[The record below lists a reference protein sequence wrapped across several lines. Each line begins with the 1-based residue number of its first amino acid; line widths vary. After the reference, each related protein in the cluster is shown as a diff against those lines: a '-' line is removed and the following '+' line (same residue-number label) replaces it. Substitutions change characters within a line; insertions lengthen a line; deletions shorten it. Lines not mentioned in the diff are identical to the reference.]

1 MINALINKYAFFS
14 RPFLLLRLLKT
25 PTIAGVAL
33 TMSLLGGLTG
43 CQKPT
48 DNPSTSTQSA
58 SNQSPSNSQ
67 ATNNISSKNNVS
79 SNTVIDTQLPTVYAT
94 TNVWGSVAKAVG
106 GDKVNVIVG
115 VDDLSQDPHDYQATA
130 TDKLNIT
137 KSAVMLVNGGGYD
150 DWGMSLAESVSHKSV
165 VINAVALSG
174 LSPNTDNAADES
186 AGEHQHDTQHEIKTA
201 DPQPSDHPH
210 VPSEVPSEAHS
221 EVHSHSHGD
230 FNEHVFFSLDTA
242 KKVAEAV
249 NKQLAATSPAN
260 QAIYAKN
267 TQQFI
272 QQIDALKVKAK
283 QIGQQKAITAFA
295 TEPVTGYLLA
305 DMGIKD
311 VTPKAY
317 VVQSET
323 DAGVSVKVLDDSKSL
338 LSNKQVGLLVVN
350 AQTEDATSKQLITLA
365 KASTVPV
372 VAVYE
377 TLPDGVTSYTQ
388 FIEKTLDD
396 FAAATR

>member
-14 RPFLLLRLLKT
+14 RPLLLRLLKT
-25 PTIAGVAL
+25 PTIAGVTL

-43 CQKPT
+43 CQKQT

-58 SNQSPSNSQ
+58 SNQSASNSS
-67 ATNNISSKNNVS
+67 ATTVS

-150 DWGMSLAESVSHKSV
+150 DWGMSLAQSVSHKPV

-174 LSPNTDNAADES
+174 LSPNTDNAADEPAS
-186 AGEHQHDTQHEIKTA
+186 EQHQHDTQHETKTA
-201 DPQPSDHPH
+201 HPQPSDHPH
-210 VPSEVPSEAHS
+210 VPSEGHS

-295 TEPVTGYLLA
+295 TEPVIGYLLA

-317 VVQSET
+317 AVQSET
-323 DAGVSVKVLDDSKSL
+323 DAGVSVKVLNDSKSL

>member
-25 PTIAGVAL
+25 PTIAGVTL

-43 CQKPT
+43 CQKQT
-48 DNPSTSTQSA
+48 DNPSTSKQST

-67 ATNNISSKNNVS
+67 ATNNVSAKNNVS
-79 SNTVIDTQLPTVYAT
+79 SNTVIDSQLPTVYAT

-130 TDKLNIT
+130 IDKLNIT

-150 DWGMSLAESVSHKSV
+150 DWGMSLAESVSHKPV

-201 DPQPSDHPH
+201 HPQPSDHPH
-210 VPSEVPSEAHS
+210 V
-221 EVHSHSHGD
+221 HGD

-267 TQQFI
+267 TQHFI

-323 DAGVSVKVLDDSKSL
+323 DAGVSVKVLNDSKSL

-396 FAAATR
+396 FAAAMR

>member
-14 RPFLLLRLLKT
+14 RPFLLLMLLKT
-25 PTIAGVAL
+25 PTIAGVTL

-43 CQKPT
+43 CQKQT
-48 DNPSTSTQSA
+48 DNQFTSNPSA
-58 SNQSPSNSQ
+58 SN
-67 ATNNISSKNNVS
+67 SSAKTVS

-150 DWGMSLAESVSHKSV
+150 DWGMSLAQSVSHKPV
-165 VINAVALSG
+165 LINAVALSG
-174 LSPNTDNAADES
+174 LSPNTDNAADEPAS
-186 AGEHQHDTQHEIKTA
+186 EQHQHDTQHETKTA
-201 DPQPSDHPH
+201 HPQPSDHPH
-210 VPSEVPSEAHS
+210 VPSEGHS

-267 TQQFI
+267 TQNFI

-295 TEPVTGYLLA
+295 TEPVIGYLLA

-317 VVQSET
+317 IVQSET
-323 DAGVSVKVLDDSKSL
+323 DAGVSVKVLNDSKSL

-388 FIEKTLDD
+388 FIEKILDD

>member
-25 PTIAGVAL
+25 PTIAGVTL

-43 CQKPT
+43 CQKQT
-48 DNPSTSTQSA
+48 DTQSTSNQSA
-58 SNQSPSNSQ
+58 SNQSASNSS
-67 ATNNISSKNNVS
+67 ATTVS

-150 DWGMSLAESVSHKSV
+150 DWGMSLAESVSHKPV

-186 AGEHQHDTQHEIKTA
+186 AGEQHQHDTQHETKTA
-201 DPQPSDHPH
+201 HPQPSDHPH
-210 VPSEVPSEAHS
+210 VPSEGHS

-267 TQQFI
+267 TQHFI

-323 DAGVSVKVLDDSKSL
+323 DAGVSVKVLNDSKSL

>member
-25 PTIAGVAL
+25 PTIAGVTL

-43 CQKPT
+43 CQKQT
-48 DNPSTSTQSA
+48 DNQSTSNQSA
-58 SNQSPSNSQ
+58 SNQSPSNSS
-67 ATNNISSKNNVS
+67 ATTVS

-150 DWGMSLAESVSHKSV
+150 DWGMSLAESVSHKPV
-165 VINAVALSG
+165 LINAVALSG
-174 LSPNTDNAADES
+174 LSPNTDNAADEPAS
-186 AGEHQHDTQHEIKTA
+186 EQHQHKEAAHDDVSYHQAE
-201 DPQPSDHPH
+201 HPH
-210 VPSEVPSEAHS
+210 HA
-221 EVHSHSHGD
+221 HGD

-267 TQQFI
+267 TQHFI

-323 DAGVSVKVLDDSKSL
+323 DAGVSVKVLNDSKSL

-396 FAAATR
+396 FAAAMR

>member
-14 RPFLLLRLLKT
+14 RPLLLRLLKT
-25 PTIAGVAL
+25 PTIAGVTL
-33 TMSLLGGLTG
+33 TLSLLGGLTG
-43 CQKPT
+43 CQKT
-48 DNPSTSTQSA
+48 DNQSTSTQSA
-58 SNQSPSNSQ
+58 SNSQ
-67 ATNNISSKNNVS
+67 ATNNISSKNSVS
-79 SNTVIDTQLPTVYAT
+79 SNTVINTQLPTVYAT

-150 DWGMSLAESVSHKSV
+150 DWGISLAESVSHKPV

-174 LSPNTDNAADES
+174 LSPNIDNAADES

-201 DPQPSDHPH
+201 HPQPSDHPH
-210 VPSEVPSEAHS
+210 VPSEVHS
-221 EVHSHSHGD
+221 KVHSHSHAD

-295 TEPVTGYLLA
+295 TEPVIGYLLA

-323 DAGVSVKVLDDSKSL
+323 DAGVSVKVLNDSKSL

-396 FAAATR
+396 FAAAMR

>member
-25 PTIAGVAL
+25 PTIAGVTL

-43 CQKPT
+43 CQKQT
-48 DNPSTSTQSA
+48 DNQSTSNQSA
-58 SNQSPSNSQ
+58 SNSS
-67 ATNNISSKNNVS
+67 ATTVS
-79 SNTVIDTQLPTVYAT
+79 SNTVIDSQLPTVYAT

-150 DWGMSLAESVSHKSV
+150 DWGISLAQSVSHKPV

-174 LSPNTDNAADES
+174 LSPNTDNAADEPAS
-186 AGEHQHDTQHEIKTA
+186 EQHQHEIKTA

-210 VPSEVPSEAHS
+210 VLSEGPSEVHS

-249 NKQLAATSPAN
+249 NKQLAATSPVN

-295 TEPVTGYLLA
+295 TEPVIAYLLA

-323 DAGVSVKVLDDSKSL
+323 DAGVSVKVLNDSKSL

-396 FAAATR
+396 FAAAMR

>member
-14 RPFLLLRLLKT
+14 RPFLLLRLLKA
-25 PTIAGVAL
+25 PTIAGVTL

-43 CQKPT
+43 CQKQT
-48 DNPSTSTQSA
+48 DNPSTSKQST

-67 ATNNISSKNNVS
+67 ATNNTSAKNNVS
-79 SNTVIDTQLPTVYAT
+79 SNTVIDSQLPTVYAT

-130 TDKLNIT
+130 IDKLNIT

-150 DWGMSLAESVSHKSV
+150 DWGMSLAESVSHKPV

-201 DPQPSDHPH
+201 HPQPSDHPQ
-210 VPSEVPSEAHS
+210 V
-221 EVHSHSHGD
+221 HGD

-267 TQQFI
+267 TQHFI

-323 DAGVSVKVLDDSKSL
+323 DAGVSVKVLNDSKSL

-396 FAAATR
+396 FAAAMR

>member
-25 PTIAGVAL
+25 PTIAGVTL

-43 CQKPT
+43 CQKQT
-48 DNPSTSTQSA
+48 DTQSTSNQSASKQSA
-58 SNQSPSNSQ
+58 SNSS
-67 ATNNISSKNNVS
+67 ATTVS

-150 DWGMSLAESVSHKSV
+150 DWGMSLAQSVSHKPV
-165 VINAVALSG
+165 LINAVALSG
-174 LSPNTDNAADES
+174 LSPNTDNAADEPAS
-186 AGEHQHDTQHEIKTA
+186 EQHQHDTQHETKTA
-201 DPQPSDHPH
+201 HPQPSDHPH
-210 VPSEVPSEAHS
+210 VPSEAHS

-272 QQIDALKVKAK
+272 QQIDALKVKAQ
-283 QIGQQKAITAFA
+283 QIGQRKAITAFA
-295 TEPVTGYLLA
+295 TEPVIGYLLA

-317 VVQSET
+317 AVQSET
-323 DAGVSVKVLDDSKSL
+323 DAGVSVKVLNDSKSL

>member
-25 PTIAGVAL
+25 PTIAGVTL

-43 CQKPT
+43 CQKQT
-48 DNPSTSTQSA
+48 DNPSTSKQSA
-58 SNQSPSNSQ
+58 SNQSASNSS
-67 ATNNISSKNNVS
+67 ATTVS

-150 DWGMSLAESVSHKSV
+150 DWGVSLAESVSHKPV

-174 LSPNTDNAADES
+174 LSPNTDNAADEP
-186 AGEHQHDTQHEIKTA
+186 AGEHKHDTQHEIKTA

-210 VPSEVPSEAHS
+210 VPSERHS

-267 TQQFI
+267 TQHFI
-272 QQIDALKVKAK
+272 QQIDALKDKAK

-295 TEPVTGYLLA
+295 TEPVIGYLLA

-323 DAGVSVKVLDDSKSL
+323 DAGVSVKVLNDSKSL

-365 KASTVPV
+365 KALAVPV

-377 TLPDGVTSYTQ
+377 TFPNGVTSYTQ

-396 FAAATR
+396 FAVATR

>member
-14 RPFLLLRLLKT
+14 RPLLLRLLKT
-25 PTIAGVAL
+25 PTIAGVTL

-43 CQKPT
+43 CQKQT
-48 DNPSTSTQSA
+48 DNQSTSNQSA
-58 SNQSPSNSQ
+58 SNQSPSNSS
-67 ATNNISSKNNVS
+67 ATTIS

-150 DWGMSLAESVSHKSV
+150 DWGMSLAESVSHKPV

-186 AGEHQHDTQHEIKTA
+186 ASEQHQHEEAAHDDVSPHQAE
-201 DPQPSDHPH
+201 HPH
-210 VPSEVPSEAHS
+210 HA
-221 EVHSHSHGD
+221 HGD

-295 TEPVTGYLLA
+295 TEPVIGYLLA

-323 DAGVSVKVLDDSKSL
+323 DAGVSVKVLNDSKSL

-365 KASTVPV
+365 KASIVPV

-377 TLPDGVTSYTQ
+377 TFPDGVTSYTQ
-388 FIEKTLDD
+388 FIEKTLAD

>member
-14 RPFLLLRLLKT
+14 RPLLQMLLKT
-25 PTIAGVAL
+25 PTIAGVTL

-43 CQKPT
+43 CQKQT
-48 DNPSTSTQSA
+48 DNQSTSNQSASKQSA
-58 SNQSPSNSQ
+58 SNSS
-67 ATNNISSKNNVS
+67 ATTVS

-150 DWGMSLAESVSHKSV
+150 DWGMSLAQSVSHKPV

-186 AGEHQHDTQHEIKTA
+186 ASEQHQHDTQHEIKTA

-210 VPSEVPSEAHS
+210 VPSEAHS

-272 QQIDALKVKAK
+272 QQIDALKVKAQ
-283 QIGQQKAITAFA
+283 QIGQRKAITAFA
-295 TEPVTGYLLA
+295 TEPVIGYLLA

-317 VVQSET
+317 AVQSET
-323 DAGVSVKVLDDSKSL
+323 DAGVSVKVLNDSKSL

>member
-25 PTIAGVAL
+25 PMIAGMAL

-43 CQKPT
+43 CQKQT
-48 DNPSTSTQSA
+48 DNQST
-58 SNQSPSNSQ
+58 SNQSASNSQ
-67 ATNNISSKNNVS
+67 ATNNISS
-79 SNTVIDTQLPTVYAT
+79 NTVINTQLPTVYAT

-150 DWGMSLAESVSHKSV
+150 DWGMSLAESVSHKPV

-174 LSPNTDNAADES
+174 LSPNTDNAADEP
-186 AGEHQHDTQHEIKTA
+186 AGEHQHDTQHEKTA
-201 DPQPSDHPH
+201 HPQPSDHLH
-210 VPSEVPSEAHS
+210 V
-221 EVHSHSHGD
+221 HGD

-295 TEPVTGYLLA
+295 TEPVIGYLLA

-317 VVQSET
+317 AVQSET
-323 DAGVSVKVLDDSKSL
+323 DAGVSVKVLNDSKSL

-350 AQTEDATSKQLITLA
+350 AQTEDTTSKQLITLA

-396 FAAATR
+396 FAAVMR

>member
-25 PTIAGVAL
+25 PTIAGVTL

-43 CQKPT
+43 CQKQT
-48 DNPSTSTQSA
+48 DNPSTSKQST

-67 ATNNISSKNNVS
+67 ATNNTSAKNNVS
-79 SNTVIDTQLPTVYAT
+79 SNTVIDSQLPTVYAT

-130 TDKLNIT
+130 IDKLNIT

-150 DWGMSLAESVSHKSV
+150 DWGMSLAESVSHKPV
-165 VINAVALSG
+165 VINVVALSG

-201 DPQPSDHPH
+201 HPQPSDHPH
-210 VPSEVPSEAHS
+210 V
-221 EVHSHSHGD
+221 HGD

-267 TQQFI
+267 TQHFI

-323 DAGVSVKVLDDSKSL
+323 DAGVSVKVLNDSKSL

-396 FAAATR
+396 FAAAMR

>member
-25 PTIAGVAL
+25 PTIAGVTL
-33 TMSLLGGLTG
+33 TLSLLGGLTG
-43 CQKPT
+43 CQKQT
-48 DNPSTSTQSA
+48 DNQSTSNQSA
-58 SNQSPSNSQ
+58 SNSS
-67 ATNNISSKNNVS
+67 ATTVS

-150 DWGMSLAESVSHKSV
+150 DWGMSLAESVSHKPV

-174 LSPNTDNAADES
+174 LSPNTDNAADEPAS
-186 AGEHQHDTQHEIKTA
+186 EHQHDTQHEIKTA

-210 VPSEVPSEAHS
+210 VPSEGHS

-249 NKQLAATSPAN
+249 NKQLATTSPAN

-295 TEPVTGYLLA
+295 TEPVIGYLLA

-323 DAGVSVKVLDDSKSL
+323 DAGVSVKVLNDSKSL

-365 KASTVPV
+365 KASAVPV

-377 TLPDGVTSYTQ
+377 TFPDGVTSYTQ

>member
-25 PTIAGVAL
+25 PTIAGVTL

-43 CQKPT
+43 CQKQT
-48 DNPSTSTQSA
+48 DNPSTSKQSV
-58 SNQSPSNSQ
+58 SNQSPSNSS
-67 ATNNISSKNNVS
+67 ATTVS
-79 SNTVIDTQLPTVYAT
+79 SNPVIDTQLPTVYAT

-150 DWGMSLAESVSHKSV
+150 DWGMSLAESVSHKPV

-174 LSPNTDNAADES
+174 LSPNTDNAADEPAS
-186 AGEHQHDTQHEIKTA
+186 DQHQHDTQQEIKTA

-210 VPSEVPSEAHS
+210 VPSAGHS
-221 EVHSHSHGD
+221 EVHTHSHGD

-267 TQQFI
+267 TQHFI
-272 QQIDALKVKAK
+272 QQIDVLKVKAK

-311 VTPKAY
+311 MTPKAY

-323 DAGVSVKVLDDSKSL
+323 DAGVSVKVLNDSKSL

>member
-14 RPFLLLRLLKT
+14 RPFFLLRLLKT
-25 PTIAGVAL
+25 PAIAGMTL

-43 CQKPT
+43 CQKQT
-48 DNPSTSTQSA
+48 DNQSTSNSNQSA
-58 SNQSPSNSQ
+58 SNSS
-67 ATNNISSKNNVS
+67 ATNNFSST
-79 SNTVIDTQLPTVYAT
+79 TVIDTQLPTVYAT

-150 DWGMSLAESVSHKSV
+150 DWGISLAQSVSHKPV

-174 LSPNTDNAADES
+174 LLPNTENAADEPAS
-186 AGEHQHDTQHEIKTA
+186 EQHQHDTQYKIKTA

-210 VPSEVPSEAHS
+210 V
-221 EVHSHSHGD
+221 HGD

-295 TEPVTGYLLA
+295 TEPVIGYLLA

-323 DAGVSVKVLDDSKSL
+323 DAGVSVKVLNDSKSL

-365 KASTVPV
+365 KASIVPV

-377 TLPDGVTSYTQ
+377 TFPDGVTSYTQ

>member
-25 PTIAGVAL
+25 PMIAGMAL

-43 CQKPT
+43 CQKQT
-48 DNPSTSTQSA
+48 DTQST
-58 SNQSPSNSQ
+58 SNQSPSNSS
-67 ATNNISSKNNVS
+67 ATTVS

-150 DWGMSLAESVSHKSV
+150 DWGMSLAESVSHKPV

-174 LSPNTDNAADES
+174 LSPNTDNAADEPAS
-186 AGEHQHDTQHEIKTA
+186 EHQHDAQHEIKNA

-210 VPSEVPSEAHS
+210 VPSEGHS

-272 QQIDALKVKAK
+272 QQIDALKVKAQ
-283 QIGQQKAITAFA
+283 QIGQRKAITAFA
-295 TEPVTGYLLA
+295 TEPVIGYLLA

-317 VVQSET
+317 AVQSET
-323 DAGVSVKVLDDSKSL
+323 DAGVSVKVLNDSKSL

-377 TLPDGVTSYTQ
+377 TFPDGVTSYTQ

>member
-14 RPFLLLRLLKT
+14 RPLLLRLLKT
-25 PTIAGVAL
+25 PTITGVTL
-33 TMSLLGGLTG
+33 TLSLLGGLTG
-43 CQKPT
+43 CQKQT
-48 DNPSTSTQSA
+48 DNQSTSKQSA
-58 SNQSPSNSQ
+58 SNQSASNSS
-67 ATNNISSKNNVS
+67 ATTVS
-79 SNTVIDTQLPTVYAT
+79 SNTVIDSQLPTVYAT

-150 DWGMSLAESVSHKSV
+150 DWGMSLAESVSHKPV

-174 LSPNTDNAADES
+174 LSHNTDNAADES
-186 AGEHQHDTQHEIKTA
+186 ADEQHQHDTQHEIKTA
-201 DPQPSDHPH
+201 HPQPSDHPH
-210 VPSEVPSEAHS
+210 V
-221 EVHSHSHGD
+221 HGD

-249 NKQLAATSPAN
+249 NKQLAATSPTN

-272 QQIDALKVKAK
+272 QQIDALKVKAQ

-295 TEPVTGYLLA
+295 TEPVIGYLLA

-317 VVQSET
+317 IVQSET
-323 DAGVSVKVLDDSKSL
+323 DAGVSVKVLNDSKSL

>member
-25 PTIAGVAL
+25 PTIAGVTL

-43 CQKPT
+43 CQKQT
-48 DNPSTSTQSA
+48 DNQSTSNQSA
-58 SNQSPSNSQ
+58 SNSS
-67 ATNNISSKNNVS
+67 ATTVS

-150 DWGMSLAESVSHKSV
+150 DWGMSLAESVSHKPV

-174 LSPNTDNAADES
+174 LSPNTDNAADEPAS
-186 AGEHQHDTQHEIKTA
+186 EHQHDTQHEIKNA

-210 VPSEVPSEAHS
+210 VLSEGPSEVHS

-267 TQQFI
+267 TQHFI
-272 QQIDALKVKAK
+272 RQIDALKVKAQ

-295 TEPVTGYLLA
+295 TEPVIGYLLA

-323 DAGVSVKVLDDSKSL
+323 DAGVSVKVLNDSKSL

-377 TLPDGVTSYTQ
+377 TFPDGVTSYTQ

-396 FAAATR
+396 FAAAMR

>member
-14 RPFLLLRLLKT
+14 RPLLLRLLKT
-25 PTIAGVAL
+25 PTIAGVTL

-43 CQKPT
+43 CQKQT
-48 DNPSTSTQSA
+48 DNQST
-58 SNQSPSNSQ
+58 SNQSPSNSS
-67 ATNNISSKNNVS
+67 ATTVS

-150 DWGMSLAESVSHKSV
+150 DWGMSLAQSVSHKPV

-174 LSPNTDNAADES
+174 LSPNTDNAADEPAS
-186 AGEHQHDTQHEIKTA
+186 EQHQHDTQHEIKTA

-210 VPSEVPSEAHS
+210 VPSEAHS

-267 TQQFI
+267 TQHFI
-272 QQIDALKVKAK
+272 QQIDALKVKAQ
-283 QIGQQKAITAFA
+283 QIGQRKAITAFA
-295 TEPVTGYLLA
+295 TEPVIGYLLA

-317 VVQSET
+317 AVQSET
-323 DAGVSVKVLDDSKSL
+323 DAGVSVKVLNDSKSL

>member
-25 PTIAGVAL
+25 PTIAGVTL

-43 CQKPT
+43 CQKQT
-48 DNPSTSTQSA
+48 DNQSTSNQSA
-58 SNQSPSNSQ
+58 SN
-67 ATNNISSKNNVS
+67 SSAKTVS

-115 VDDLSQDPHDYQATA
+115 VNDLSQDPHDYQATA

-150 DWGMSLAESVSHKSV
+150 DWGMSLAESVSHKPV

-174 LSPNTDNAADES
+174 LSPNTDNAADEPAS
-186 AGEHQHDTQHEIKTA
+186 EQHQHEIKTA

-210 VPSEVPSEAHS
+210 VPSEVHN

-267 TQQFI
+267 TQHFI

-295 TEPVTGYLLA
+295 TEPVIGYLLA

-323 DAGVSVKVLDDSKSL
+323 DAGVSVKVLNDSKSL

-396 FAAATR
+396 FAAAMR

>member
-14 RPFLLLRLLKT
+14 RPLLQMLLKT
-25 PTIAGVAL
+25 PTIAGVTL

-43 CQKPT
+43 CQKQT
-48 DNPSTSTQSA
+48 DNPSTSKQSVSNQSA
-58 SNQSPSNSQ
+58 SNSS
-67 ATNNISSKNNVS
+67 ATTVS

-150 DWGMSLAESVSHKSV
+150 DWGMSLAQSVSHKPV

-186 AGEHQHDTQHEIKTA
+186 ASEQHQHDTQHEIKTA

-210 VPSEVPSEAHS
+210 VPSEAHS

-272 QQIDALKVKAK
+272 QQIDALKVKAQ
-283 QIGQQKAITAFA
+283 QIGQRKAITAFA
-295 TEPVTGYLLA
+295 TEPVIGYLLA

-317 VVQSET
+317 AVQSET
-323 DAGVSVKVLDDSKSL
+323 DAGVSVKVLNDSKSL

>member
-25 PTIAGVAL
+25 PMIAGMAL

-43 CQKPT
+43 CQKQT
-48 DNPSTSTQSA
+48 DNPSTSKQSA
-58 SNQSPSNSQ
+58 SNQSASNSS
-67 ATNNISSKNNVS
+67 ATTVS
-79 SNTVIDTQLPTVYAT
+79 SNTVIDSQLPTVYAT

-150 DWGMSLAESVSHKSV
+150 DWGMSLAESVSHKPV

-186 AGEHQHDTQHEIKTA
+186 ASEQHQHDTQHEIKTA

-210 VPSEVPSEAHS
+210 VPSEAHS

-267 TQQFI
+267 TQHFI

-323 DAGVSVKVLDDSKSL
+323 DAGVSVKVLNDSKSL

-396 FAAATR
+396 FAAAMR

>member
-25 PTIAGVAL
+25 PTIAGVTL

-43 CQKPT
+43 CQKQT
-48 DNPSTSTQSA
+48 DNQSTSNQSA
-58 SNQSPSNSQ
+58 SNQSASNSS
-67 ATNNISSKNNVS
+67 ATTVS

-150 DWGMSLAESVSHKSV
+150 DWGMSLAESVSHKPV

-186 AGEHQHDTQHEIKTA
+186 ASEQHQHDTQHEIKTA

-210 VPSEVPSEAHS
+210 VPSEAHS

-272 QQIDALKVKAK
+272 QQIDALKVKAQ
-283 QIGQQKAITAFA
+283 QIGQRKAITAFA
-295 TEPVTGYLLA
+295 TEPVIGYLLA

-317 VVQSET
+317 AVQSET
-323 DAGVSVKVLDDSKSL
+323 DAGVSVKVLNDSKSL

>member
-14 RPFLLLRLLKT
+14 RPFLLLMLLKT
-25 PTIAGVAL
+25 PMIAGMAL

-43 CQKPT
+43 CQKT
-48 DNPSTSTQSA
+48 DNQSTSNQSA
-58 SNQSPSNSQ
+58 SNQSASNSS
-67 ATNNISSKNNVS
+67 ATTVS

-150 DWGMSLAESVSHKSV
+150 DWGISLAQSVSHKPV

-174 LSPNTDNAADES
+174 LSPNTDNAADEPAS
-186 AGEHQHDTQHEIKTA
+186 EHQHEIKTA
-201 DPQPSDHPH
+201 HSQPSDHPH
-210 VPSEVPSEAHS
+210 VPSEVHS

-267 TQQFI
+267 TQHFI

-323 DAGVSVKVLDDSKSL
+323 DAGVSVKVLNDSKSL

>member
-1 MINALINKYAFFS
+1 MIGQFSMINALINKYAFFS
-14 RPFLLLRLLKT
+14 RPFLLLRLLKA
-25 PTIAGVAL
+25 PTIAGVTL

-43 CQKPT
+43 CQKQT
-48 DNPSTSTQSA
+48 DNPSTSKQST

-67 ATNNISSKNNVS
+67 ATNNTSAKNNVS
-79 SNTVIDTQLPTVYAT
+79 SNTVIDSQLPTVYAT

-150 DWGMSLAESVSHKSV
+150 DWGMSLAESVSHKPV

-201 DPQPSDHPH
+201 HPQPSDHPH
-210 VPSEVPSEAHS
+210 V
-221 EVHSHSHGD
+221 HGD

-272 QQIDALKVKAK
+272 QQIDALKVKAQ
-283 QIGQQKAITAFA
+283 QIGQQKVITAFA
-295 TEPVTGYLLA
+295 TEPVSREKNTCSL
-305 DMGIKD
+305 
-311 VTPKAY
+311 
-317 VVQSET
+317 
-323 DAGVSVKVLDDSKSL
+323 KSPC
-338 LSNKQVGLLVVN
+338 
-350 AQTEDATSKQLITLA
+350 E
-365 KASTVPV
+365 
-372 VAVYE
+372 
-377 TLPDGVTSYTQ
+377 
-388 FIEKTLDD
+388 
-396 FAAATR
+396 

>member
-14 RPFLLLRLLKT
+14 RPLLQMLLKT
-25 PTIAGVAL
+25 PAIAGVTL
-33 TMSLLGGLTG
+33 TLSLLGGLTG
-43 CQKPT
+43 CQKQT
-48 DNPSTSTQSA
+48 DNQSTSNQSA
-58 SNQSPSNSQ
+58 SNQSASNSS
-67 ATNNISSKNNVS
+67 ATTVS
-79 SNTVIDTQLPTVYAT
+79 SNTVINTQLPTVYAT

-137 KSAVMLVNGGGYD
+137 KSAIMLVNGGGYD
-150 DWGMSLAESVSHKSV
+150 DWGMSLAESVSHKPV

-174 LSPNTDNAADES
+174 LSPNTDNAADEPAS
-186 AGEHQHDTQHEIKTA
+186 EHQHDTQHEIKTA
-201 DPQPSDHPH
+201 DPQPPDHPH
-210 VPSEVPSEAHS
+210 LPSEGHS

-295 TEPVTGYLLA
+295 TEPVIGYLLA

-317 VVQSET
+317 VAQSET
-323 DAGVSVKVLDDSKSL
+323 DAGVSVKVLNDSKSL
-338 LSNKQVGLLVVN
+338 LSNKRVGLLVVN

-365 KASTVPV
+365 KASAVPV

-377 TLPDGVTSYTQ
+377 TFPDGVTSYTQ

>member
-14 RPFLLLRLLKT
+14 RPFLLLKT
-25 PTIAGVAL
+25 PTIAGVTL
-33 TMSLLGGLTG
+33 TLGLLGGLTG
-43 CQKPT
+43 CQKQT
-48 DNPSTSTQSA
+48 DNQSTSKQSA
-58 SNQSPSNSQ
+58 SNQSASNSS
-67 ATNNISSKNNVS
+67 ATTVS
-79 SNTVIDTQLPTVYAT
+79 SNTVIDSQLPTVYAT

-150 DWGMSLAESVSHKSV
+150 DWGMSLAESVGHKPA

-186 AGEHQHDTQHEIKTA
+186 ASDQHQHDTQQEIKTA
-201 DPQPSDHPH
+201 HPQPSDHPH

-267 TQQFI
+267 TQHFI

-283 QIGQQKAITAFA
+283 QIGQQKAITAFT

-323 DAGVSVKVLDDSKSL
+323 DAGVSVKVLNDSKSL

>member
-14 RPFLLLRLLKT
+14 RPFLLLRLLKA
-25 PTIAGVAL
+25 PTIAGVTL

-43 CQKPT
+43 CQKQT
-48 DNPSTSTQSA
+48 DNPSTSKQST

-67 ATNNISSKNNVS
+67 ATNNTSAKNNVS
-79 SNTVIDTQLPTVYAT
+79 SNTVIDSQLPTVYAT

-130 TDKLNIT
+130 IDKLNIT

-150 DWGMSLAESVSHKSV
+150 DWGMSLAESVSHKPV

-201 DPQPSDHPH
+201 HPQPSDHPH
-210 VPSEVPSEAHS
+210 V
-221 EVHSHSHGD
+221 HGD

-267 TQQFI
+267 TQHFI
-272 QQIDALKVKAK
+272 QQIDALKVKAQ

-323 DAGVSVKVLDDSKSL
+323 DAGVSVKVLNDSKSL

-396 FAAATR
+396 FAAAMR

>member
-25 PTIAGVAL
+25 PTIAGVTL
-33 TMSLLGGLTG
+33 TLSLLGGLTG
-43 CQKPT
+43 CQKQT
-48 DNPSTSTQSA
+48 DNTSTSKQSV
-58 SNQSPSNSQ
+58 SNQSPSNSS
-67 ATNNISSKNNVS
+67 ATTVS
-79 SNTVIDTQLPTVYAT
+79 SNTVIDSQLPTVYAT

-150 DWGMSLAESVSHKSV
+150 DWGMSLAESVSHKPV

-174 LSPNTDNAADES
+174 LSPNTDNAADEPAS
-186 AGEHQHDTQHEIKTA
+186 EQHQHDTQQEIKTA
-201 DPQPSDHPH
+201 DLQPSDHPH
-210 VPSEVPSEAHS
+210 APSEGHS
-221 EVHSHSHGD
+221 KVHSHSHAD

-295 TEPVTGYLLA
+295 TEPVIGYLLA

-323 DAGVSVKVLDDSKSL
+323 DAGVSVKVLNDSKSL

>member
-14 RPFLLLRLLKT
+14 RPFLLLRLLKA
-25 PTIAGVAL
+25 PTIAGVTL

-43 CQKPT
+43 CQKQT
-48 DNPSTSTQSA
+48 DNPSTSKQST

-67 ATNNISSKNNVS
+67 ATNNTSAKNNVS
-79 SNTVIDTQLPTVYAT
+79 SNTVIDSQLPTVYAT

-130 TDKLNIT
+130 IDKLNIT

-150 DWGMSLAESVSHKSV
+150 DWGMSLAESVSHKPV

-174 LSPNTDNAADES
+174 LSPNTDNAADEPAS
-186 AGEHQHDTQHEIKTA
+186 EQHQHDTQHEIKTA
-201 DPQPSDHPH
+201 HPQPSDHPH
-210 VPSEVPSEAHS
+210 V
-221 EVHSHSHGD
+221 HGD

-267 TQQFI
+267 TQHFI

-323 DAGVSVKVLDDSKSL
+323 DAGVSVKVLNDSKSL

-396 FAAATR
+396 FAAAMR

>member
-14 RPFLLLRLLKT
+14 RPLLLRLLKT
-25 PTIAGVAL
+25 PTIAGVTL

-43 CQKPT
+43 CQKQT
-48 DNPSTSTQSA
+48 DNQSTSNQSA
-58 SNQSPSNSQ
+58 SNSS
-67 ATNNISSKNNVS
+67 ATTVS

-150 DWGMSLAESVSHKSV
+150 DWGMSLAQSVSHKPV

-186 AGEHQHDTQHEIKTA
+186 ASEQHQHDTQHEIKTA

-210 VPSEVPSEAHS
+210 VPSAGHS
-221 EVHSHSHGD
+221 EVHTHSHGD

-267 TQQFI
+267 TQHFI
-272 QQIDALKVKAK
+272 QQIDVLKVKAK

-295 TEPVTGYLLA
+295 TEPVIGYLLA

-323 DAGVSVKVLDDSKSL
+323 DAGVSVKVLNDSKSL

-396 FAAATR
+396 FAAAMR

>member
-14 RPFLLLRLLKT
+14 RPLLQMLLKT
-25 PTIAGVAL
+25 PTIAGMAL

-43 CQKPT
+43 CQKQT
-48 DNPSTSTQSA
+48 DNPSTSKQSA
-58 SNQSPSNSQ
+58 SNQSASNSS
-67 ATNNISSKNNVS
+67 ATTVS
-79 SNTVIDTQLPTVYAT
+79 SNTVIDSQLPTVYAT

-150 DWGMSLAESVSHKSV
+150 DWGMSLAESVSHKPV

-174 LSPNTDNAADES
+174 LSPNTDNAADEPAS
-186 AGEHQHDTQHEIKTA
+186 EQHQHDTQHEIKTA
-201 DPQPSDHPH
+201 DLQPSDHPH
-210 VPSEVPSEAHS
+210 APSEGHS
-221 EVHSHSHGD
+221 KVHSHSHGD

-295 TEPVTGYLLA
+295 TEPVIAYLLA

-323 DAGVSVKVLDDSKSL
+323 DAGVSVKVLNDSKSL

-396 FAAATR
+396 FAAAMR

>member
-25 PTIAGVAL
+25 PTIAGVTL

-43 CQKPT
+43 CQKQT
-48 DNPSTSTQSA
+48 DNQSTSNQSA
-58 SNQSPSNSQ
+58 SNSS
-67 ATNNISSKNNVS
+67 ATTVS

-150 DWGMSLAESVSHKSV
+150 DWGMSLAQSVSHKPV

-186 AGEHQHDTQHEIKTA
+186 ASEQHQHDTQHEIKTA

-210 VPSEVPSEAHS
+210 VPSEAHS

-272 QQIDALKVKAK
+272 QQIDALKVKAQ
-283 QIGQQKAITAFA
+283 QIGQRKAITAFA
-295 TEPVTGYLLA
+295 TEPVIGYLLA

-317 VVQSET
+317 AVQSET
-323 DAGVSVKVLDDSKSL
+323 DAGVSVKVLNDSKSL

-365 KASTVPV
+365 KASIVPV

>member
-25 PTIAGVAL
+25 PMIAGMAL

-43 CQKPT
+43 CQKQT
-48 DNPSTSTQSA
+48 DNQST
-58 SNQSPSNSQ
+58 SNQSASNSQ
-67 ATNNISSKNNVS
+67 ATNNISSKNSVS
-79 SNTVIDTQLPTVYAT
+79 SNTVINTQLPTVYAT

-150 DWGMSLAESVSHKSV
+150 DWGMSLAESVSHKPV

-174 LSPNTDNAADES
+174 LSPNTDNAADEP
-186 AGEHQHDTQHEIKTA
+186 AGEHQHDTQHEKTA
-201 DPQPSDHPH
+201 HPQPSDHLH
-210 VPSEVPSEAHS
+210 V
-221 EVHSHSHGD
+221 HGD

-295 TEPVTGYLLA
+295 TEPVIGYLLA

-317 VVQSET
+317 AVQSET
-323 DAGVSVKVLDDSKSL
+323 DAGVSVKVLNDSKSL

-350 AQTEDATSKQLITLA
+350 AQTEDTTSKQLITLA

-396 FAAATR
+396 FAAAMR